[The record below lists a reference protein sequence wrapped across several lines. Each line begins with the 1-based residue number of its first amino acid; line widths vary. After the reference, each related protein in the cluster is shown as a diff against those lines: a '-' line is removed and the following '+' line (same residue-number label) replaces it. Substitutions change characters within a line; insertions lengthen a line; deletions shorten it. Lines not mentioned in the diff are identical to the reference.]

1 MRVEKKKIEFPDR
14 KISETFLDYSS
25 PLLDALGEHPT
36 KYQVEQVLKIA
47 FTVWNAIVL
56 DSVKGGTE
64 YISLVRDT
72 VKKDLMSSALI
83 EQMTFRKNDMFS
95 GDHRM
100 IGEYSITQKN
110 GEWRLRAEARDP
122 SAMIK

>member
-83 EQMTFRKNDMFS
+83 ERTLTLSLPENS
-95 GDHRM
+95 LAYG
-100 IGEYSITQKN
+100 SIDL
-110 GEWRLRAEARDP
+110 EIIE
-122 SAMIK
+122 